1 MTIYFGKPTGKM
13 IFKKNRHHEVKGGAR
28 GGGVKRGGGKGEEGG
43 EEGVGR

>member
-1 MTIYFGKPTGKM
+1 MRRRGKERNEM
-13 IFKKNRHHEVKGGAR
+13 